1 MVYIGIDLGG
11 TNIAVGVVTEAG
23 SILAEASTKTLYQ
36 RPYQEIV
43 KDMADCTFKALEKA
57 GLTVDDVKSIG
68 IGIPGVGD
76 SKTGKVIFCTNL
88 GWANI
93 PLRDELQK
101 YINKPVLIDNDAN
114 VAALAESY
122 AGVSAGCQSSVFL
135 TLGTGVGGG
144 IVINGKTWGGAHGR
158 GGEVGHM
165 TLIPDGV
172 PCTCGN
178 NGCLERY
185 CSATAI
191 IRMAQQECMGYPE
204 NGILAKAGGDVNKIN
219 AKTVI
224 DAAKEGDEVAMR
236 VFKQYTQNLALAIN
250 TITAFFDPEM
260 IVLGG
265 GVSHA
270 GEFLTDAV
278 RALLPRYIMFKA
290 LPGPRL
296 ELARLGNE
304 AGVIGAAMLG
314 KTA

>member
-11 TNIAVGVVTEAG
+11 TNIAVGVVSEAG
-23 SILAEASTKTLYQ
+23 SILAEASTKTLAQ
-36 RPYQEIV
+36 RPYQDLV
-43 KDMADCTFKALEKA
+43 KDMADCAKKALAKA
-57 GLTVDDVKSIG
+57 ELTVDDVKSIG
-68 IGIPGVGD
+68 IGIPGTADQEKGL
-76 SKTGKVIFCTNL
+76 VIFCTNL
-88 GWANI
+88 GWANV

-101 YINKPVLIDNDAN
+101 YINKPVYIDNDAN
-114 VAALAESY
+114 VAALAENF
-122 AGVSAGCQSSVFL
+122 AGVSAGCKSSVLL

-144 IVINGKTWGGAHGR
+144 IIINGKTWTGAHGR

-165 TLIPDGV
+165 TLVPDGV

-191 IRMAQQECMGYPE
+191 IRMAQQECLGYPD
-204 NGILAKAGGDVNKIN
+204 NAILAKAGGDPEKIN
-219 AKTVI
+219 AKIVI
-224 DAAKEGDEVAMR
+224 DAAKEGDPVAVR
-236 VFKQYTQNLALAIN
+236 VFDQYTRHLALAIN

-270 GEFLTDAV
+270 GEFLANAV

-296 ELARLGNE
+296 ELAKLGNE
-304 AGVIGAAMLG
+304 AGIIGAAMLG
-314 KTA
+314 K